1 MSALATPP
9 LDVKPLPTQ
18 DLKPTLEHL
27 TNGNSNGTSSGAPA
41 TGSRPRD
48 SSGSLSPAPASMPVA
63 IKSEIGLVKHEPID
77 VDDDEDK
84 PLVKAEDD
92 KVKVE
97 EHKRRYDEEEKKL
110 RDLEPPPVQRV
121 QDEYVHLRSWANWQ
135 LASRVCVGFYRQV
148 QSER

>member
-9 LDVKPLPTQ
+9 VDITPMMPQ
-18 DLKPTLEHL
+18 DLKPSHEGL
-27 TNGNSNGTSSGAPA
+27 TNGNGTDKLRNDSGLD
-41 TGSRPRD
+41 SRSRSRE
-48 SSGSLSPAPASMPVA
+48 SSGSLSPAPASLPVA

-77 VDDDEDK
+77 VDDDDDK

-97 EHKRRYDEEEKKL
+97 EHKRKYDEEEKKL

-121 QDEYVHLRSWANWQ
+121 QDEYVFTFGCGLI
-135 LASRVCVGFYRQV
+135 V
-148 QSER
+148 